1 MSFNESDARK
11 FYGVLGHTPTDWT
24 WIRIK
29 DPDTDAILY
38 HGAVQGEAA
47 FIEVVKKYWDKTVW
61 AGLNP
66 RKTREGSKN
75 EDVSRRTAIL
85 VDIDIHHADKSPAT
99 AAEIVAAL
107 AQANTL
113 ADKLVAEGHPRPW
126 IDVSGNGVHMILRL
140 NISLEE
146 SPRARVLDFYA
157 TLGVKVDPDNADY
170 ARMCRVTGT
179 LNKQAGRLSY
189 LFNAGEWDNDATLE
203 GFLRGNEAKKD
214 GQQNLTVNVKDTG
227 DGTDAEAKQRI
238 REIKKFLGKDCRPC
252 IRAMIQGTHEAARG
266 DSGDLDHE
274 AHLCIVKEAQYH
286 GLGMRE
292 ICALFMQQPDY
303 NIDKTQKYVKAA
315 VEDNAVKGTKP
326 WFCDNLIKR
335 GWCIALDPELCDA
348 ARFDPTQVKPKD
360 KEDPKDKATEL
371 INLAHESAVEF
382 FRDQYKTPYA
392 VVRSIAQLSAV
403 STVTTDGILQKN
415 AENSNVE
422 KIGTDLKTT
431 DGADGADGNEEKI
444 GTDLK
449 TTDGADGADGNEE
462 PTQTIAISSKAFKW
476 WLAKLYHEKTG
487 GVVGKEYINSASLVL
502 EAETQA
508 QPVRYLYNRF
518 APNGELS
525 FWWDMADARGRAIHI
540 DKDGW
545 EIRPAPRIFIHHDHM
560 MPLPEPMR
568 TRDLSPILDYL
579 NLEDPGDK
587 LLAVVGNISRL
598 VPGVPRI
605 GSVSTGLGGSGKSTW
620 DLLSLYTLDPAS
632 TDLLTIPAKDE
643 DLIQVLE
650 HHAVAIFDNVGSI
663 TKSQSDIF
671 CRAITGAGVEKRELY
686 TTDES
691 YIRQFMHV
699 VGFNGVSMPVE
710 RGDLFSRVILLAFKK
725 IEDDQRKTFSEM
737 KALIKNEV
745 PQLIGAMLTV
755 LVDAIRIYPTIKSR
769 LNVRMSDYAQWGV
782 AITLAL
788 GLKPRDFEDAY
799 RENIKGQDEEAVRA
813 SLVAEMII
821 KYMTKNGLN
830 HLEGSAAELKEMLEN
845 GENPDNGYGRPS
857 GDLLSR
863 REGWPKGAN
872 KFGRDLSEV
881 ANNMASLGYYVVTPK
896 RGRGDRRKYTVDK
909 VASKKDGLEVK
920 GQRSLEAVD
929 PEELT
934 ETRLEVALA
943 GKVKDV

>member
-1 MSFNESDARK
+1 MSFNESDARA
-11 FYGVLGHTPTDWT
+11 FYGALGHTPTDWT
-24 WIRIK
+24 EIRIK
-29 DPDTDAILY
+29 DPVTNEILLDVC
-38 HGAVQGEAA
+38 VQGERD
-47 FIEVVKKYWDKTVW
+47 FIEIIRPYWDKTVW

-66 RKTREGSKN
+66 RKERTGRRN
-75 EDVSRRTAIL
+75 EDVSRRTAVLI
-85 VDIDIHHADKSPAT
+85 DIDYHHKDTPAT
-99 AAEIVAAL
+99 NAEITEAL
-107 AQANTL
+107 EKAKTITS
-113 ADKLVAEGHPRPW
+113 KLVVEGHPTPW
-126 IDVSGNGVHMILRL
+126 VDVSGNGVHMILRVD
-140 NISLEE
+140 IPTED
-146 SPRARVLDFYA
+146 SPRSRILAFYA
-157 TLGVKVDPDNADY
+157 TLGINVDEKNADY

-179 LNKQAGRLSY
+179 YNADGKRMSRLV
-189 LFNAGEWDNDATLE
+189 NAGDWENDKALE
-203 GFLRGNEAKKD
+203 GFLREAEPVTSERAN
-214 GQQNLTVNVKDTG
+214 QTLTLSNAG
-227 DGTDAEAKQRI
+227 DGTDAEAKEKI
-238 REIKKFLGKDCRPC
+238 KNIKKFLGKDCRPC

-348 ARFDPTQVKPKD
+348 ARFDPTQVKPKA

-415 AENSNVE
+415 AENSNV
-422 KIGTDLKTT
+422 
-431 DGADGADGNEEKI
+431 EKI

-737 KALIKNEV
+737 KALIKNDV

-920 GQRSLEAVD
+920 GQRSLEVAD
-929 PEELT
+929 PDELT
-934 ETRLEVALA
+934 DTRLLVALA